1 MEKTLIWPQTNV
13 TYCLGSCP
21 TRLTYFNIQ
30 RTEKYGI
37 AMCYLMAKELQPGHN
52 PQELGG
58 RPILDS
64 TCGFIHRSQFD
75 GIYMICFKGQVLQD
89 KPNILGGYCSFMCIQ
104 YNFLFSLTFWGVLWW
119 PLREPAIK
127 RELKITILRKLLKL
141 LFSSTLD
148 GIFALKVMVSRS
160 LISTKHGI
168 E

>member
-1 MEKTLIWPQTNV
+1 MEKTLI
-13 TYCLGSCP
+13 YF
-21 TRLTYFNIQ
+21 LTYFNIQ

-64 TCGFIHRSQFD
+64 ICGFVHRSQFH
-75 GIYMICFKGQVLQD
+75 GIYRICFKGQVLQD
-89 KPNILGGYCSFMCIQ
+89 KPNILGGYCSFICIQ
-104 YNFLFSLTFWGVLWW
+104 YNFLFSLTFWSGLWW
-119 PLREPAIK
+119 PLRGPAIK

-148 GIFALKVMVSRS
+148 GIFALCTCVMVSRS
-160 LISTKHGI
+160 HMNTKYGI